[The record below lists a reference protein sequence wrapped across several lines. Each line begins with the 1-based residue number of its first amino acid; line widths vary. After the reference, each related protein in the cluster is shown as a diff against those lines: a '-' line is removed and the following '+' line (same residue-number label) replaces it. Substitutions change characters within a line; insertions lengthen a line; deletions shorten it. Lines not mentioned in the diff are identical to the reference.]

1 MLQIAKK
8 RRIGRPPVR
17 HFSEPAIQKRFP
29 FIATKQA
36 YVLDIIKRYY
46 YNFLSHFSY
55 NNHSSSAVRTH
66 LSIIKI
72 FLDQRSRQVRQGRLN
87 IRQTSSRQLRCA
99 KNFHSSQNV
108 SVLFFKLLFI
118 FPPFGICGSKNTWY
132 IANVGK
138 ALLCFCNP

>member
-17 HFSEPAIQKRFP
+17 HVSEPAIQKRFP

-99 KNFHSSQNV
+99 KNFIHRKTF
-108 SVLFFKLLFI
+108 LFYFLSFCSF
-118 FPPFGICGSKNTWY
+118 FPRLVFVVAKTHGT
-132 IANVGK
+132 
-138 ALLCFCNP
+138 